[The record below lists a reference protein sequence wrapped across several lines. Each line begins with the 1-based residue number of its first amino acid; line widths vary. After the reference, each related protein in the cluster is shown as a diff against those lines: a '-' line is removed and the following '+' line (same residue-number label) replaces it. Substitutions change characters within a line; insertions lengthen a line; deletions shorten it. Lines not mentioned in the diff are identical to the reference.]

1 VSTVPEDISEDQKD
15 DTQTSSQ
22 TDTPPVVE
30 EDSPAKFSEQPE
42 DNFNNLSKKV
52 DEQEQQI
59 MQFQQQ
65 NQLSQVQAQT
75 AQYEQQLE
83 QQGYLPEQ
91 AKQISQAWMSQ
102 QSQMS
107 QLQQQ
112 QEQQIKFVQGQ
123 AAAAEH
129 FANQYKLQLSDLA
142 KLRSYPNPDSM
153 ESAAKEMA
161 SDRKKDARIAELE
174 AQLVPKQTFDDSQ
187 STPAAS
193 NDENRWLER
202 YNQGDTSPQA
212 QAAARRAAGLA

>member
-1 VSTVPEDISEDQKD
+1 
-15 DTQTSSQ
+15 
-22 TDTPPVVE
+22 
-30 EDSPAKFSEQPE
+30 
-42 DNFNNLSKKV
+42 
-52 DEQEQQI
+52 

-65 NQLSQVQAQT
+65 QQQSQMQSQA

-83 QQGYLPEQ
+83 QQGYLPQQ
-91 AKQISQAWMSQ
+91 AKEISQAWMAQ
-102 QSQMS
+102 QNQSS

-112 QEQQIKFVQGQ
+112 YEQQVKYYQGQ

-142 KLRSYPNPDSM
+142 QLRSYPNPDSM
-153 ESAAKEMA
+153 ESAAKRMA

-174 AQLVPKQTFDDSQ
+174 AQLVPKQSFDDSQ

-193 NDENRWLER
+193 TDDDRWLER

-212 QAAARRAAGLA
+212 QAAARRAAGLS